1 MFPTL
6 WNNLKPLAPEVFF
19 GGAEVPEYNTLNVTD
34 QAEIAG
40 LATAIRA
47 NAPGSNWCGY
57 VDGDGVHYHV
67 AEEGD
72 LHVDGSRDFVFL
84 APMTGEAP
92 EIPSPLGILNFLQ
105 DPTSRALFV
114 FRKTALFI
122 RKTPATWD
130 FCARLDRVWHG
141 DRMGERLGELLPT
154 GRHVTHALSS
164 LMKIYEEENGLQPT
178 EMWEFWRTFWPL
190 LLEDRLHLHVQILGE
205 EGG

>member
-19 GGAEVPEYNTLNVTD
+19 GGAEVPEYNTLAVAD
-34 QAEIAG
+34 PMEIAD

-47 NAPGSNWCGY
+47 NALSSNWCGY
-57 VDGDGVHYHV
+57 IDADGVHYHEV
-67 AEEGD
+67 DEGD

-84 APMTGEAP
+84 APVAGDAP
-92 EIPSPLGILNFLQ
+92 ELPSPLAILNFLQ
-105 DPTSRALFV
+105 DPTSRELFV

-130 FCARLDRVWHG
+130 VCARLDRVWQG
-141 DRMGERLGELLPT
+141 EKMGQRLGELLPA

-164 LMKIYEEENGLQPT
+164 LMKIYEEENGLLPT
-178 EMWEFWRTFWPL
+178 EMWEFWRTFWPIL
-190 LLEDRLHLHVQILGE
+190 LAERLHLHVEVLADD
-205 EGG
+205 GG